1 MSATP
6 SAGHRP
12 SPGHAAVAEAE
23 RAIRLAATDPA
34 TARALAD
41 AVLATLAAGDG
52 SSAGLGWDASPYG
65 AQDGLHGGPERW
77 TDPPAEDDRAEGRA
91 CPSPGGERAAQGP
104 EVAAVAYRALALAA
118 RELGDLPLAEEHLL
132 RSVRLAVAAGSLRR
146 AAQARLSLVPVQTE
160 LGRPEQALALA
171 REAEPY
177 LTPSEIAMLGVN
189 RASALMRLGRHD
201 DAIRHCDHAVD
212 VLGEDQVFLAGALLN
227 RGIARVYLEDFTAAE
242 ADLRRSAELARAAG
256 LTHVLALAEGNL
268 PFLAARRGDLPAAFA
283 AYLRAE
289 RSLFGCPE
297 RLATV
302 RCDLAQ
308 ALIAA
313 HLPGEARA
321 LLDLAV
327 PELEAAGAATALAE
341 ARLTLAEVELRT
353 GDAHRALVSA
363 ELARSELLAHGRCSS
378 VPLATEIV
386 LRAHLR
392 LAFPGTPTPFRARPA
407 AAPDDAGKGGEPG
420 QGAGER
426 LLAEMTACAD
436 DLDRT
441 GHPSGPLRLTVA
453 ELAIRLG
460 DDRTAGEQL
469 ALPALAG
476 NGVAAHR
483 AAALRRVLR
492 GDRRGAFAAILA
504 GLTRAGARASWLART
519 AIRDGAALRGA
530 TGTDGTQASA
540 AGIARPDTAGTAD
553 TGGMPTGET
562 GTADA
567 GNASVAGIGVAWA
580 GGTEVPPE
588 AGAGEDPAVRA
599 QAVREA
605 EPLAA
610 LGLALALETGRGGTV
625 LAWAERCRGVA
636 GGAGRP
642 VAPPLGEL
650 RAALGERALVE
661 FVRHGDEL
669 VAVAIVSGRVTL
681 CRLGPFAAAAEA
693 TVRLRYGLRRT
704 HLRDGPATG
713 TAGEA
718 AAVER
723 LVLGPL
729 LGRLGDR
736 PLVVVP
742 AGALHT
748 LPWPVLPSNAERPV
762 TIAASAAAW
771 LTAHRAENAHPAGA
785 VRQGEAAHR
794 AGAVRQGHASAG
806 GRTVVV
812 AGPRLRHAGD
822 EADMVRDRRPGAER
836 VPADRAA
843 VMAALERAAVAHLA
857 AHGTFCARSPLLSG
871 IDLDD
876 GRLMA
881 YDLLRLRTPPD
892 LVVLSACDTGMAHAP
907 ADGAPLGLAGT
918 FLSLGTRC
926 VVAGLVPV
934 RDEETLA
941 LMTAF
946 HTLLAA
952 GHPPAAA
959 LTRAS
964 AATGVSGFAC
974 FGYGD
979 QPVATGREGSVTQ
992 WDQEPA

>member
-1 MSATP
+1 MKT
-6 SAGHRP
+6 AGTLI
-12 SPGHAAVAEAE
+12 AEAE
-23 RAIRLAATDPA
+23 HAIRLAATDPT
-34 TARALAD
+34 TARTLAD

-52 SSAGLGWDASPYG
+52 ISAGLEWDASPYG
-65 AQDGLHGGPERW
+65 LYGGADRW
-77 TDPPAEDDRAEGRA
+77 TDPRAEDDHAEGPARPAPDSDHLEATGPARLSPDGRAEMLDRASPLSDSHPGATGPARLSPDGRA
-91 CPSPGGERAAQGP
+91 EAAGRARSSPGGEGP
-104 EVAAVAYRALALAA
+104 EAAAVAYRALALAA

-132 RSVRLAVAAGSLRR
+132 RSVRLAVAAGSPRR

-201 DAIRHCDHAVD
+201 DAIRRCDHAVA

-242 ADLRRSAELARAAG
+242 RDLRRSAELARAAG

-353 GDAHRALVSA
+353 GDAHSALVSA
-363 ELARSELLAHGRCSS
+363 ELARSELLAHGRRSS

-386 LRAHLR
+386 LRARLR
-392 LAFPGTPTPFRARPA
+392 LAFPGAPTPFRTRPA
-407 AAPDDAGKGGEPG
+407 TAPDDAGAGGEPG

-426 LLAEMTACAD
+426 LLAEMVACAD

-441 GHPSGPLRLTVA
+441 GQPSGPLRLTAA

-469 ALPALAG
+469 ALPAPAG
-476 NGVAAHR
+476 HGVAAYR
-483 AAALRRVLR
+483 ATALRRVLR

-504 GLTRAGARASWLART
+504 GLARAGARASLLART
-519 AIRDGAALRGA
+519 GIRSEPALPGA
-530 TGTDGTQASA
+530 TGTGTAEALA
-540 AGIARPDTAGTAD
+540 AGMAPAD
-553 TGGMPTGET
+553 GIGAAWAT
-562 GTADA
+562 GTDA
-567 GNASVAGIGVAWA
+567 VQ
-580 GGTEVPPE
+580 E
-588 AGAGEDPAVRA
+588 AGEDPAVRA

-625 LAWAERCRGVA
+625 LAWAERWRGVA

-642 VAPPLGEL
+642 AAPPLGEL
-650 RAALGERALVE
+650 RAALGETALVE

-669 VAVAIVSGRVTL
+669 VAVAIVSGRITL
-681 CRLGPFAAAAEA
+681 CRLGPFAAVAEA

-748 LPWPVLPSNAERPV
+748 LPWPVLPSNADRPV
-762 TIAASAAAW
+762 TVAASAAAW
-771 LTAHRAENAHPAGA
+771 LTAHRAGA
-785 VRQGEAAHR
+785 VP
-794 AGAVRQGHASAG
+794 GA
-806 GRTVVV
+806 RTVVV
-812 AGPRLRHAGD
+812 AGPRLRYAGD

-836 VPADRAA
+836 VAANRAA

-952 GHPPAAA
+952 GHPPAPA

-964 AATGVSGFAC
+964 AMTGVAGFAC

-992 WDQEPA
+992 WDQEPT